1 MGIGEGRLTR
11 KGTFELLK
19 EGLDFGKQR
28 WQRHS
33 SRNNENKSVEKQSSL
48 RHLDYRNVKDKAEKD
63 PENEESWKVF
73 KKDNDLVRTL
83 F

>member
-1 MGIGEGRLTR
+1 M
-11 KGTFELLK
+11 
-19 EGLDFGKQR
+19 
-28 WQRHS
+28 
-33 SRNNENKSVEKQSSL
+33 EKQSSL

-63 PENEESWKVF
+63 PENKESRKVF